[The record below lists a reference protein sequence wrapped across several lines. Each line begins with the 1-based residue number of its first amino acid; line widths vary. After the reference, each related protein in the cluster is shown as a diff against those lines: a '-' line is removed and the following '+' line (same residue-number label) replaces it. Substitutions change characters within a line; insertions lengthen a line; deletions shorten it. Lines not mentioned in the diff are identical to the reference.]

1 MSTNLKII
9 LFILALT
16 GSAYF
21 LSKDNAAPVL
31 SNPRKARTRKKKK
44 KASKKKS
51 SKKKT
56 PKKKTKKVR
65 IYRNLN
71 TGTLSAQEKTDKG
84 WRVTMH
90 PSRIKLKNAKFK
102 VNQTGRKKVLKQK
115 QKNVHAVI
123 EGELVDTK
131 STIDGQK
138 IIYDPYKTSQFM
150 LPSGKKVFEAELVS
164 VDAKGNIRAKGI
176 V

>member
-1 MSTNLKII
+1 MNTNLKII
-9 LFILALT
+9 LFILAIT
-16 GSAYF
+16 GTAY
-21 LSKDNAAPVL
+21 LLKKENTVPVL
-31 SNPRKARTRKKKK
+31 SNPRKSKKKK
-44 KASKKKS
+44 KKPTKKKPS
-51 SKKKT
+51 S
-56 PKKKTKKVR
+56 KKTKKVR

-71 TGTLSAQEKTDKG
+71 TGTLSAQEKTSKG

-102 VNQTGRKKVLKQK
+102 VNQTGRKKVLKDK

-150 LPSGKKVFEAELVS
+150 LKSGKKVFEAELVS
-164 VDAKGNIRAKGI
+164 VDSKGNIRAKGI
-176 V
+176 A